1 MLTVHHLGNSQSE
14 RIVWLCEELGLPYEL
29 VRYDRDATGVAPA
42 AYKALHP
49 LGTAPIVTDGK
60 LALAETGA
68 IVDYILAKN
77 GAGGL
82 ALTPDDSEF
91 ANYLFWL
98 HYANGSMVPAIMVV
112 LMFSYSGLT
121 EPNDVA
127 KSMMSRLDKAY
138 ELSEKRL
145 STVPYFGGSRFTM
158 ADIMM
163 GYPLTRSRT
172 FLPRD
177 LSPYPGIRAFLKR
190 IGDRQA
196 FKRAMAKGDP
206 DMPPLLA

>member
-14 RIVWLCEELGLPYEL
+14 RIVWLCEELGVPYEL
-29 VRYDRDATGVAPA
+29 VRYKRDATGVAPVE
-42 AYKALHP
+42 YKALHP
-49 LGTAPIVTDGK
+49 LGTAPIITDGK

-68 IVDYILAKN
+68 IVDYILAKY

-98 HYANGSMVPAIMVV
+98 HYANGSMLPAIMVA
-112 LMFSYSGLT
+112 LMFSFSGLT
-121 EPNDVA
+121 EPNAVA
-127 KSMMSRLDKAY
+127 KAMMSRLDKAY
-138 ELSEKRL
+138 ELSENRL
-145 STVPYFGGSRFTM
+145 SVVPYFGGTRFTV

-190 IGDRQA
+190 IGERPA

-206 DMPPLLA
+206 DMPPLLD

>member
-29 VRYDRDATGVAPA
+29 ARYNRDATGLAPA

-49 LGTAPIVTDGK
+49 LGTAPIITDGN
-60 LALAETGA
+60 LALAESSA
-68 IVDYILAKN
+68 VVDYILAKH

-98 HYANGSMVPAIMVV
+98 HYANGSMLPAIMVA

-121 EPNDVA
+121 EPNAVA
-127 KSMMSRLDKAY
+127 NAMMSRLDRAY
-138 ELSEKRL
+138 ELSENRL
-145 STVPYFGGSRFTM
+145 SAVPYFGGKRFTV

-190 IGDRQA
+190 IGERPA

-206 DMPPLLA
+206 DMPPLLD